1 MKDRHNALLRQLA
14 RTARAMYAAFEEEVG
29 YALPRWRI
37 LHVLHTHSCSTQKNL
52 AAQLEMDPGALTRQL
67 KVLESEGMVTRRRA
81 AEDNRLS
88 DVELTPAGVS
98 LITRLQ
104 PRRRA
109 FLRRTLQD
117 FPDAELDATMAVLES
132 MEARFRAA
140 GGARAGSVKGNG
152 GSGGT
157 TAKGAA

>member
-1 MKDRHNALLRQLA
+1 MNDRHNALLRQLA
-14 RTARAMYAAFEEEVG
+14 RAARTMYAAFEDEVG

-37 LHVLHTHSCSTQKNL
+37 LHVLHTHSCSTQKDL

-88 DVELTPAGVS
+88 DVELTPAGVH
-98 LITRLQ
+98 LITGLQ

-117 FPDAELDATMAVLES
+117 FSDAELDTAMTVLEK
-132 MEARFRAA
+132 MEARFRTA
-140 GGARAGSVKGNG
+140 GGARAGGSKGNSG
-152 GSGGT
+152 TGGT